1 VAAASTQHD
10 RRRRRRDR
18 IPEPRLFTAHVTG
31 NIVIIAAHL
40 VHGGPPNVPQIA
52 AVPVFILAVAAVWFI
67 AKSIKSQD
75 AAWASLSSALIRVAH
90 VCADLSVVS
99 VCLDRKGPIADVT
112 AMIAVSAM
120 ACQYAFLRLAVP
132 GAPSAAVMTGN
143 LTKAVISML
152 DTLSRHRPLTK
163 GASEQL
169 TKTVKLIAGFFV
181 GCVAGALAISWLAD
195 WAWSLPVLLAGI
207 AAILPRNRF

>member
-1 VAAASTQHD
+1 
-10 RRRRRRDR
+10 
-18 IPEPRLFTAHVTG
+18 
-31 NIVIIAAHL
+31 
-40 VHGGPPNVPQIA
+40 
-52 AVPVFILAVAAVWFI
+52 
-67 AKSIKSQD
+67 
-75 AAWASLSSALIRVAH
+75 
-90 VCADLSVVS
+90 
-99 VCLDRKGPIADVT
+99 
-112 AMIAVSAM
+112 MIAVSAM

-181 GCVAGALAISWLAD
+181 GCVVGALAVSWLVD

-207 AAILPRNRF
+207 AATLPANRF